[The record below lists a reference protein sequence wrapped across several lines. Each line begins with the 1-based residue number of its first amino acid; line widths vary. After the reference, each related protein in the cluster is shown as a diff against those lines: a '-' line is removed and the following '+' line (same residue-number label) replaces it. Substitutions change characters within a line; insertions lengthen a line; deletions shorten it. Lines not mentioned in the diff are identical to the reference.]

1 VDLAAQ
7 PRGKLYVLEKS
18 GGVYAWNEPKKEW
31 EPRRPPLSPGGFGPS
46 RSFKTLAVHPTDS
59 GILLAATHPEQW
71 PHMLFESRDGGRS
84 WKLLQE
90 FALSPTAPSNW
101 TRTLNGPEKI
111 VFSPAGDRVYLADWW
126 NLWERSGEGGPWTQL
141 HHGLQNSVV
150 SDIRVDP
157 RDSRRWLVCAADS
170 GVMVSQD
177 AGKTWTRKMNGV
189 ADGHAQALDFSRRD
203 PRKMFLVTNPWSR
216 KGRIHVYRTTDGGET
231 WQDVGFPVPS
241 NPLPSPGFADG
252 SAAGVTADPVRDEVA
267 YVTTNGYGIF
277 KTVNGG
283 KTWEA
288 VNEGLPTPYVKG
300 PRSLLI
306 HPKTPDVLWVST
318 QKGGVYK
325 SVNGAKSWRPVTPQG
340 SFCFGMAMDPSN
352 PSRILAA
359 CAEKKVLLT
368 EDEGN
373 SWTEILLPGER
384 PPHVAAYSLAFHPE
398 SPGCVFAGTLAYDLK
413 AADGLFHS
421 RDGGR
426 SFQPSALPL
435 PPVNLNVLE
444 ALPGPGCP
452 VLLGF
457 NGIGIYR
464 GRGD

>member
-1 VDLAAQ
+1 
-7 PRGKLYVLEKS
+7 
-18 GGVYAWNEPKKEW
+18 
-31 EPRRPPLSPGGFGPS
+31 
-46 RSFKTLAVHPTDS
+46 AVHPTDPKV
-59 GILLAATHPEQW
+59 LLAATHPEQW

-90 FALSPTAPSNW
+90 FNLSPTAPSNW
-101 TRTLNGPEKI
+101 ARTLNGPEKI
-111 VFSPAGDRVYLADWW
+111 VFSPGGDRVYLADWW
-126 NLWERSGEGGPWTQL
+126 NLWERSGEEGPWTQL

-150 SDIRVDP
+150 NDIRVDP
-157 RDSRRWLVCAADS
+157 RDPRRWLVCAADS

-203 PRKMFLVTNPWSR
+203 PRKMFLVTNPWSK
-216 KGRIHVYRTTDGGET
+216 KGRIHVYRTADGGET
-231 WQDVGFPVPS
+231 WQDVGFPMPS
-241 NPLPSPGFADG
+241 NPLASLGFADG
-252 SAAGVTADPVRDEVA
+252 SASGVAADPVRDEVA

-283 KTWEA
+283 KTWDA
-288 VNEGLPTPYVKG
+288 VNEGLATPYVKG

-325 SVNGAKSWRPVTPQG
+325 SVNGAKSWRLVSPQG
-340 SFCFGMAMDPSN
+340 PFCFGMAVDPSN
-352 PSRILAA
+352 PSRVLAA
-359 CAEKKVLLT
+359 CAEKKVLLS

-384 PPHVAAYSLAFHPE
+384 PSHVAAYSLAFHPE

-413 AADGLFHS
+413 AAHGLFHS

-426 SFQPSALPL
+426 SFRPCALPL

-444 ALPGPGCP
+444 AIPGLGCP

-457 NGIGIYR
+457 NGIGIYQ